1 MTKSTSNDFS
11 NNLPKKIRS
20 EKPSKKSELR
30 VVTKAK
36 DLCTYIL
43 TVTEK
48 SPKKFRFTIVTKLQN
63 LSLDLIENIYEANE
77 IYFKD
82 ADAQTIQKRINKQRS
97 ALTKVK
103 LIAYISQLARE
114 LGCILPKQYENI
126 SELVH
131 DCQSLL
137 AAWLKSSK
145 TNLEKEE

>member
-1 MTKSTSNDFS
+1 MTDLTRTENFKKSSN
-11 NNLPKKIRS
+11 
-20 EKPSKKSELR
+20 KSELR

-48 SPKKFRFTIVTKLQN
+48 SPKKFRFTIVTRLQN

-82 ADAQTIQKRINKQRS
+82 ADFLTIKGRINKQRS
-97 ALTKVK
+97 ALTNVK

-114 LGCILPKQYENI
+114 QGCILPKQYENI
-126 SELVH
+126 SQLAH
-131 DCQSLL
+131 DCQFLL
-137 AAWLKSSK
+137 AAWIKSSK
-145 TNLEKEE
+145 ASLPKNESKNSE